1 MIYKKQLR
9 KALSRGLRGKSNN
22 VPGVFGKLFYG
33 IGKDSAK
40 GVELA
45 YVKVEDCSN
54 WSNLAISLVRFCY
67 HDPKHEVSV
76 LHGSKWYRI
85 DLSVFFYDFESIE
98 GLFK

>member
-22 VPGVFGKLFYG
+22 VPGVFGRLFYR
-33 IGKDSAK
+33 IGKDTAK

-54 WSNLAISLVRFCY
+54 WSNLATRLLLLWPR
-67 HDPKHEVSV
+67 PHEFTVIHS
-76 LHGSKWYRI
+76 SKVYTV
-85 DLSVFFYDFESIE
+85 DLSVFFYDFDSVKDHI
-98 GLFK
+98 K